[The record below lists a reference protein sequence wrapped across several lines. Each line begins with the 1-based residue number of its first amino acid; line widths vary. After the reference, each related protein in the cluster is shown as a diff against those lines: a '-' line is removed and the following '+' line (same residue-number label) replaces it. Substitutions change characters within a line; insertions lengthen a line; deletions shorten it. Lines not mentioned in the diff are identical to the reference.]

1 MIVLHFLEHESGTK
15 RDKSILSHKRRTSRL
30 ILTLFISQRN
40 IRNIFRLNGE
50 VSVASKEPVL
60 SAAMLHAG
68 ARAIAHYDCLR
79 VM

>member
-30 ILTLFISQRN
+30 ILTLFISERN
-40 IRNIFRLNGE
+40 IQNIFRLNGE
-50 VSVASKEPVL
+50 VSVVSKEPIL
-60 SAAMLHAG
+60 SVPMLHAG
-68 ARAIAHYDCLR
+68 ARAIAHYNRLR